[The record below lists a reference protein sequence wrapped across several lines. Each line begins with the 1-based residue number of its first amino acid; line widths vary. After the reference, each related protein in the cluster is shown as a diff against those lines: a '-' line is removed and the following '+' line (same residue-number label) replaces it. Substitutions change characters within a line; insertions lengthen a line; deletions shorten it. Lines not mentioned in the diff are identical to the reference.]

1 MKKRST
7 AAFAGICGLKTAVLA
22 VIVLCLI
29 RLGGQAYSFGYRVFA
44 QETVSESPGRN
55 VAVTISEGMSG
66 KEIGELLE
74 GRGLIRDAAVFRVQF
89 ALSDYKNAI
98 VPGSYILNTSQ
109 TAEEMLAI
117 LAGQQETESE

>member
-74 GRGLIRDAAVFRVQF
+74 GRGLIRDQPLLPAYRIRS
-89 ALSDYKNAI
+89 LLLWSDHFPDNRHAHRF
-98 VPGSYILNTSQ
+98 S
-109 TAEEMLAI
+109 
-117 LAGQQETESE
+117 